1 MTQPAN
7 SSQMHRVTVGEVDG
21 DSAVISM
28 GTEPPHVFRLPLAL
42 LPPGTAAGRSP
53 PLQTYAP
60 ISYVLCRWLW
70 PRAVVAGNII
80 LLQTMRDSGAVQER
94 ERGIRAL
101 QAEIRAR
108 FRRWV
113 MWATQRK
120 RNVYSPRAERPI

>member
-60 ISYVLCRWLW
+60 ISYVLCRCL
-70 PRAVVAGNII
+70 
-80 LLQTMRDSGAVQER
+80 
-94 ERGIRAL
+94 
-101 QAEIRAR
+101 
-108 FRRWV
+108 
-113 MWATQRK
+113 
-120 RNVYSPRAERPI
+120 